1 MEENKTTLVLE
12 TAHLYITDSHL
23 EKRDYDGRIIARH
36 SLPLIR
42 EIKIVRKIN
51 WFTIAFCL
59 MFSALAYVTKTYMES
74 VLWGSVA
81 GIVLLFLAVFSLLF
95 FWDYELAL
103 ITEEGSA
110 RYELWNE
117 NNEGF
122 AASLREIV
130 AAKKKRLPDNPDR
143 SL

>member
-59 MFSALAYVTKTYMES
+59 MFSALAYVTKAYMES